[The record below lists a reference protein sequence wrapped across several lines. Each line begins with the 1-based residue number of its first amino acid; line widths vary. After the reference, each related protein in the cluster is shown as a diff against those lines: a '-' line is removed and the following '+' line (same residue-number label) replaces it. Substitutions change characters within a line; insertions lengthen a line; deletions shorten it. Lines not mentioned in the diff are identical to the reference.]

1 MEFARIIAV
10 CVIGAFLSMYMRHS
24 AQPLSLLLTL
34 FISISVVGTCILS
47 IMPFIE
53 FFGEVTSGTAFAS
66 YAGVLVKVCGIGILT
81 RLASEICRDA
91 GENGLASKAMLVGKT
106 AVLLCALPVIK
117 TLFEQV
123 KDFLI

>member
-10 CVIGAFLSMYMRHS
+10 CVTGAFLSMYMRHS
-24 AQPLSLLLTL
+24 AQPFSLLLTL

-117 TLFEQV
+117 PLFEQV
-123 KDFLI
+123 KDFLN